1 MVRDMNVEGRRP
13 DARSRGTIALVAL
26 LGLLAAVG
34 VVTAARRVGLPGGAC
49 PVQPV
54 RYSPIPLPTGPAGR
68 MKHAFVVTLENTPAA
83 KVFDQAEAPYLNS
96 LLPRAARAAT
106 FVDLLKPAVVSEP
119 HYLLMEAGTATFSDG
134 HICGDG
140 DASAKNSTAST
151 AHFVTQLAAA
161 SRSWMSYQEGL
172 DPATTGACPINS
184 GGNYAPKHNPFVFF
198 RDVAGSPPSRTNAAC
213 AAHHR
218 PHSALASDLASGDV
232 ADYVFVTPDLC
243 HDMHDACDDG
253 LSRHES
259 GDNWLAANL
268 PAIIDFADHNDGV
281 VFLVWDEGS
290 LNDGMLPF
298 LALGPAVK
306 AGTTSTGTVTH
317 RSLLR
322 TLETMFGVPIL
333 PSVADANDLSE
344 LFVGDRPPRFS

>member
-1 MVRDMNVEGRRP
+1 V
-13 DARSRGTIALVAL
+13 VA
-26 LGLLAAVG
+26 
-34 VVTAARRVGLPGGAC
+34 
-49 PVQPV
+49 
-54 RYSPIPLPTGPAGR
+54 
-68 MKHAFVVTLENTPAA
+68 MENTPAA

-96 LLPRAARAAT
+96 LLPRAARAAN
-106 FVDLLKPAVVSEP
+106 FVDVLKPGVVSEP
-119 HYLLMEAGTATFSDG
+119 HYLLMEAGTATFSDARV
-134 HICGDG
+134 CGDG

-151 AHFVTQLAAA
+151 AHLVTQLSAA

-198 RDVAGSPPSRTNAAC
+198 RDVAGSPPSRTNTFC

-218 PHSALASDLASGDV
+218 PYAALATDLATGDI
-232 ADYVFVTPDLC
+232 ANYVFVTPDLC

-259 GDNWLAANL
+259 GDKWLAGNL
-268 PAIIDFADHNDGV
+268 PAILAFAERTDGV

-290 LNDGMLPF
+290 VTDGMLPF
-298 LALGPAVK
+298 LALGPSVK
-306 AGTTSTGTVTH
+306 VGTTSTGTVSH

-322 TLETMFGVPIL
+322 TVETMFGVPIL
-333 PSVADANDLSE
+333 PSVADANDLSD
-344 LFVGDRPPRFS
+344 LFVGDRPPEFA